1 LDEGFPKPRYNKIGY
16 FEINKI
22 YVMDCL
28 DGMKKLPDKSIDLV
42 FIDPPYNVGKD
53 YGVFE
58 DNLSHDEYINFIKT
72 VISEFRRI
80 AKRGFGI
87 YADWKHFQE
96 FWQLI
101 PEAEPII
108 IYKRSSGV
116 VFSPLNI
123 VQHHHVI
130 LTTAKCLTRICKSLW
145 DDIRVFGEGYL
156 FNERT
161 FGHPAQTSLKATK
174 RFIENFSEKR
184 DVILDCFMGTGTTA
198 VACKQANRDFLGFE
212 LNPSYVGIANKRL
225 SQKTLDE
232 ISRLKIK
239 R

>member
-1 LDEGFPKPRYNKIGY
+1 VIERQAISRKIGP

-22 YVMDCL
+22 YVLDCL
-28 DGMKKLPDKSIDLV
+28 EGMSKLPDKSVDLI

-53 YGVFE
+53 YGVYKDDLPHE
-58 DNLSHDEYINFIKT
+58 DYIDFMKA

-80 AKRGFGI
+80 SKRGFGI
-87 YADWKHFQE
+87 YLDWKHFQE

-116 VFSPLNI
+116 VYSRLNI

-130 LTTAKCLTRICKSLW
+130 LTTAKCLTRTCKSLW

-156 FNERT
+156 FHEET
-161 FGHPAQTSLKATK
+161 YGHPAQTSLKATK
-174 RFIENFSEKR
+174 RFIENFSEPGE
-184 DVILDCFMGTGTTA
+184 VVLDCFMGTGTTA
-198 VACKQANRDFLGFE
+198 VACKQTNRNFIGFE
-212 LNPSYVGIANKRL
+212 INPEYVNIANKRL
-225 SQKTLDE
+225 AQKTLDE
-232 ISRLKIK
+232 AFEE
-239 R
+239 

>member
-1 LDEGFPKPRYNKIGY
+1 MDEDFQKSKPIKIGD
-16 FEINKI
+16 FEIDKI
-22 YVMDCL
+22 YLTDCL
-28 DGMKKLPDKSIDLV
+28 DGMERLPDKSIDLV

-53 YGVFE
+53 YGVSK
-58 DNLSHDEYINFIKT
+58 DNLSHDEYINFMKA
-72 VISEFRRI
+72 VISEFKRV

-87 YADWKHFQE
+87 YTDWKHFQE

-108 IYKRSSGV
+108 IFKRSSGV
-116 VFSPLNI
+116 VFSSLNI

-130 LTTAKCLTRICKSLW
+130 LTTAKCMIRICKSLW
-145 DDIRVFGEGYL
+145 DDIRVFGEGYF

-174 RFIENFSEKR
+174 RFIENFSEEGE
-184 DVILDCFMGTGTTA
+184 VILDCFMGTGTTA
-198 VACKQANRDFLGFE
+198 IACKQTIRNFIGFE
-212 LNPSYVGIANKRL
+212 LNPTYVEIANKRL
-225 SQKTLDE
+225 AQKTLDE
-232 ISRLKIK
+232 VSRLKTK